1 MAYPVQLQSVSTQQ
15 AFLWVVNSFKTFFTQ
30 PLMLGGLVFMCSA
43 ILQLLLTF
51 NPFGLFMALLLV
63 PAFNIAVIAA
73 MEDATHGRLAK
84 PQRLLTGF
92 KGGATRT
99 KAVLALGGFYILGII
114 LLTIVTY
121 LSFSQDIEQFAKLAE
136 QTMKANVASTAS
148 SASSTSSA
156 GTEASSASSDLAA
169 STPAFNESAFN
180 LNDGLPNFLIFMIVC
195 SVISSLAFW
204 HAPSLVFW
212 YGVKPLKAMIFSF
225 LACIK
230 NIKAMLVYALCWAA
244 LITPMIF
251 ISNAIVSSQGENSFL
266 SFLFMP
272 LMMVLSAVLVLSNY
286 FTFKDTFVQK
296 IDLNLE

>member
-43 ILQLLLTF
+43 ILQLLLAF
-51 NPFGLFMALLLV
+51 NPFGLFIALLLV
-63 PAFNIAVIAA
+63 PAFNIAAIAA

-84 PQRLLTGF
+84 PQRIVTAF

-121 LSFSQDIEQFAKLAE
+121 LSFSQDIEQFAKVAE
-136 QTMKANVASTAS
+136 QTMKANAASPAS
-148 SASSTSSA
+148 SAVSD
-156 GTEASSASSDLAA
+156 ASLVASEVATN
-169 STPAFNESAFN
+169 TPNLNESVFN

-212 YGVKPLKAMIFSF
+212 YGVKPLKAMVFSF

-230 NIKAMLVYALCWAA
+230 NIKAMLVYALCWAT
-244 LITPMIF
+244 LIAPMIF
-251 ISNAIVSSQGENSFL
+251 ISNAIVASQGENSFL

-286 FTFKDTFVQK
+286 FTFKDTFVQQVE
-296 IDLNLE
+296 LNLE